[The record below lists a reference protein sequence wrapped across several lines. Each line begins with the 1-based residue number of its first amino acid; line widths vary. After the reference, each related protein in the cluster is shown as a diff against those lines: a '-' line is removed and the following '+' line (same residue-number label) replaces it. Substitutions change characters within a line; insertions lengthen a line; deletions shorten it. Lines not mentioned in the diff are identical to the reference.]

1 MGARVLGF
9 QCWVMSYR
17 WQKPETQNR
26 RLETEDA
33 CTDDC
38 PGLLTRSLLALKGT
52 RSVVKL
58 NHYHLFFDT
67 TTT

>member
-1 MGARVLGF
+1 MFPVYDLPIPPV
-9 QCWVMSYR
+9 CT
-17 WQKPETQNR
+17 TQNR